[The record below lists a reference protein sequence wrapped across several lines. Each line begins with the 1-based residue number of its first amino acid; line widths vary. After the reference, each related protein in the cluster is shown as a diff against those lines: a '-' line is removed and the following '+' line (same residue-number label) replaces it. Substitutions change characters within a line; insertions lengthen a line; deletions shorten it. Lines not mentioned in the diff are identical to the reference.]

1 MLDQY
6 KGVMVFVE
14 QRDNHIQN
22 VSLELLGEAGRLAK
36 KLDTTVSCVVIGKN
50 VSELSD
56 RLAHYGADQI
66 FLVEDDR
73 LEKYLTEPY
82 VKAVVEVVNQSKP
95 EIVLFGATS
104 IGRDLAPRV
113 SARVHTGLTAD
124 CTGLDIEE
132 ETKNLLMTR
141 PAFGGNIMATIICQ
155 NHRPQMSTVRPGVMQ
170 KIDPIEDKQA
180 EIIKVDLA
188 FDAADFAVEILEEHV
203 ETKKMVKIEDANILV
218 SAGRGIGGPDKIE
231 LMESLAQVVGG
242 TVSGSRATIDAG
254 WLPKDRQVGQTGK
267 TVRPDV
273 YFALGISGAIQH
285 LAGMEESEFIV
296 AINKNAEAPMF
307 QAADLGIVGDLH
319 QVVPELIRL
328 LQDERARNANE

>member
-22 VSLELLGEAGRLAK
+22 VSLELLGEATRLAD
-36 KLDTTVSCVVIGKN
+36 KLDTFVSAVVVGKD
-50 VSELSD
+50 VRPLAD
-56 RLAHYGADQI
+56 RLASYGADKVLI
-66 FLVEDDR
+66 AEDDR

-82 VKAVVEVVNQSKP
+82 VHAVTQAVEQTKP

-124 CTGLDIEE
+124 CTGLDIED
-132 ETKNLLMTR
+132 ETKLLLMTR

-155 NHRPQMSTVRPGVMQ
+155 GHRPQMSTVRPGVMR
-170 KIDPIEDKQA
+170 KIEADKSRQA
-180 EIIKVDLA
+180 EIIEVELELRDEA
-188 FDAADFAVEILEEHV
+188 FAVEILEESV
-203 ETKKMVKIEDANILV
+203 ETKKMVKIEDAHILV
-218 SAGRGIGGPDKIE
+218 SAGRGIGGTQNLP
-231 LMESLAQVVGG
+231 LLESLAKVVGG
-242 TVSGSRATIDAG
+242 TISGSRATIDAG
-254 WLPKDRQVGQTGK
+254 WLPKERQVGQTGK

-296 AINKNAEAPMF
+296 AINRNPEAPMF
-307 QAADLGIVGDLH
+307 QTADLGIVGDLNA
-319 QVVPELIRL
+319 VIPELVKL
-328 LQDERARNANE
+328 LEEEKAKNVAK